1 MGLYDQELSKAT
13 SMQPFMFRQVLLY
26 AIAQIQAL
34 PAERQET
41 STLHHLCKM
50 ARTMLSEGDM
60 QRFAYAVWGVECHVG
75 AQINLWPAHGGDGPS
90 GHYTDEEFEAE
101 ETLRK
106 TITDF
111 ADRFAR
117 SGALVDAPPSDVVK
131 FID

>member
-13 SMQPFMFRQVLLY
+13 STQPFTFRQVLLY

-41 STLHHLCKM
+41 STLLYFCKM
-50 ARTMLSEGDM
+50 ARTMLSEDDP
-60 QRFAYAVWGVECHVG
+60 QQFAYSVWGVEYHVG
-75 AQINLWPAHGGDGPS
+75 EKINLWPAHGGDGPS

-106 TITDF
+106 TITEI

-117 SGALVDAPPSDVVK
+117 SRALVDAPPSDVVK
-131 FID
+131 FFG